1 MTTTMQG
8 SEMFA
13 QMTGRAV
20 EAFSMFAEAN
30 QKIMRDLVDLS
41 ASTAKEGVRLYA
53 ELSSS
58 AVEALKESQS
68 CLLRRQ
74 GELQEVSRD
83 PFSVYQKGI
92 LESVEG
98 AQKAFRMLET
108 NAQAMTR
115 TAERPQLLTERG
127 NLVPEG
133 LGLAGSVGL
142 FLALWFRGRRRHP
155 ACPSDQ
161 LAEHAL
167 RLALARHDSLEVR
180 LHRLLHEVLPRLA
193 VLD

>member
-8 SEMFA
+8 SEMFS

-20 EAFSMFAEAN
+20 EAFSMLAEAN

-68 CLLRRQ
+68 YMLRRQ
-74 GELQEVSRD
+74 GELQEAPRD
-83 PFSVYQKGI
+83 PFSVYQKGV

-98 AQKAFRMLET
+98 AQKAFKMFES

-115 TAERPQLLTERG
+115 SAERLQVTAEQTGKEIQATFAQVAGKVKTLSSP
-127 NLVPEG
+127 
-133 LGLAGSVGL
+133 LA
-142 FLALWFRGRRRHP
+142 
-155 ACPSDQ
+155 
-161 LAEHAL
+161 
-167 RLALARHDSLEVR
+167 
-180 LHRLLHEVLPRLA
+180 
-193 VLD
+193 

>member
-8 SEMFA
+8 SEMFS

-20 EAFSMFAEAN
+20 EAFSMLAEAN

-68 CLLRRQ
+68 YMLRRQ
-74 GELQEVSRD
+74 GELQEAPRD
-83 PFSVYQKGI
+83 PFSVYQKGV

-98 AQKAFRMLET
+98 AQKAFKMFES

-115 TAERPQLLTERG
+115 SAERLQVTAEQTG
-127 NLVPEG
+127 KDIQATFAQV
-133 LGLAGSVGL
+133 AGKVK
-142 FLALWFRGRRRHP
+142 
-155 ACPSDQ
+155 
-161 LAEHAL
+161 
-167 RLALARHDSLEVR
+167 SLSSP
-180 LHRLLHEVLPRLA
+180 LS
-193 VLD
+193 